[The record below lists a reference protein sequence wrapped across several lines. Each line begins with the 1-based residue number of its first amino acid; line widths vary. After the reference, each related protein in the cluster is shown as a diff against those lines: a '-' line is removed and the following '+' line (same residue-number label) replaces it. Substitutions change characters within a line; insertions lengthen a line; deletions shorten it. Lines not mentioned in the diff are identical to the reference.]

1 MGKKHMLAFVD
12 DKRYYVNGNNKQI
25 SKNILTSMEISVSSW
40 NGLLH
45 FVGGALETRKCAWY
59 LINWHFDS
67 NDSLRMQETK
77 EELKITMYDGT
88 EMKSTQLQPNQA
100 TTYLGVTSQVD
111 GNQSAQTT
119 FLKQKANKISGKL
132 NCCHMPH
139 YYGHV
144 HQLCSI
150 NAKLTYPLVA
160 SSMNNKQLKSIHSFI
175 HPSVIVSKWFNRNWP
190 EGLRYGNHKYWG
202 LEILNYRVEQ
212 RLRKIQLLHTLL
224 LHPKT

>member
-1 MGKKHMLAFVD
+1 
-12 DKRYYVNGNNKQI
+12 
-25 SKNILTSMEISVSSW
+25 
-40 NGLLH
+40 
-45 FVGGALETRKCAWY
+45 
-59 LINWHFDS
+59 
-67 NDSLRMQETK
+67 MQETK
-77 EELKITMYDGT
+77 EELKITMHDGT
-88 EMKSTQLQPNQA
+88 DMKSTQLQPNQA

-119 FLKQKANKISGKL
+119 ILKQKANKISGKL

-175 HPSVIVSKWFNRNWP
+175 HPSVIASK
-190 EGLRYGNHKYWG
+190 
-202 LEILNYRVEQ
+202 
-212 RLRKIQLLHTLL
+212 
-224 LHPKT
+224 